1 MSYAEG
7 LSAQLSMSRN
17 LLKKTL
23 ETFTE
28 DDSGYGPNP
37 DVFTVAGHVAHAAGT
52 VDWFVDGA
60 FGDGWNMDFEGHL
73 KETKAVSSLAEAVAW
88 VDRAYDRAIE
98 IIGSAPDEDLYAPIP
113 DPRIMEG
120 QPRGAIVNGIT
131 DHTAHHRGALTVYAR
146 LLGKV
151 PVMPYA

>member
-1 MSYAEG
+1 MSYAER
-7 LSAQLSMSRN
+7 LAADLSMSMK
-17 LLKKTL
+17 LFKKTL
-23 ETFTE
+23 ETFE
-28 DDSGYGPNP
+28 EEDSGFGPRT

-73 KETKAVSSLAEAVAW
+73 AEARAVTSLAEAIAW
-88 VDRAYDRAIE
+88 VDRAYGRAIE
-98 IIGSAPDEDLYAPIP
+98 VIGSSSDEELDTPID
-113 DPRIMEG
+113 DPQIMEG

-146 LLGKV
+146 LLGKE

>member
-7 LSAQLSMSRN
+7 LTAQLSMSRN

-23 ETFTE
+23 ETFE
-28 DDSGYGPNP
+28 EEDSGFGPSP

-73 KETKAVSSLAEAVAW
+73 KETKAVTSLAEAIAW
-88 VDRAYDRAIE
+88 VDRAYGRAIE
-98 IIGSAPDEDLYAPIP
+98 VVGSASDEDLRAPMP

>member
-7 LSAQLSMSRN
+7 LSAQLSLSRN

-23 ETFTE
+23 ETFE
-28 DDSGYGPNP
+28 EEDSGFGPNA

-73 KETKAVSSLAEAVAW
+73 EEARAVTSLAEAIAR
-88 VDRAYDRAIE
+88 VDRAYGRAIE
-98 IIGSAPDEDLYAPIP
+98 VIGSASDEDLQAPIP
-113 DPRIMEG
+113 DTRIMEG

-151 PVMPYA
+151 PAMPYA